1 MLLGP
6 VKTSQDQFKPV
17 QTCLFNSFSFS
28 NSPKINSVIFF
39 SRNFADL
46 ECQPAPNYARL
57 SCNSTFPNKFRLRC
71 VELVALVFVLAAL
84 QDEDDDN
91 NCNDDNNNNNN
102 NNDNYDDNDDDN
114 DGNYIDDDGVAEAV
128 EPIFSRNFVA
138 PGSSQKMSNCSNEK
152 KIQSVARRQIIL
164 IDRFETI

>member
-1 MLLGP
+1 MP
-6 VKTSQDQFKPV
+6 VKTSQNQIKPV
-17 QTCLFNSFSFS
+17 QTCFFTRLV
-28 NSPKINSVIFF
+28 SPTLQRLIFF

-57 SCNSTFPNKFRLRC
+57 SCLTFPNKFRLRC

-91 NCNDDNNNNNN
+91 NCNDDNNNNNNNN